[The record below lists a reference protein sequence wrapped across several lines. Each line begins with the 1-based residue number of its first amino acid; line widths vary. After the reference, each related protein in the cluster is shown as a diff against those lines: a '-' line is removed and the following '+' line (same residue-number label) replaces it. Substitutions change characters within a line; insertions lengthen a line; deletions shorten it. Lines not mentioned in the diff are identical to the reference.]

1 MAEKNM
7 IGIFHD
13 GEYKLIKE
21 EDRGKYGT
29 AEILPG
35 VTDRA
40 SLYKYRI
47 DKQGKLTQE
56 EIQAIETQAD
66 TKVKKSRT
74 ISKKQVRVGGG
85 MDSKFPISIPDQVE
99 EYEAFPWEE
108 LKEKHGD
115 KARDVWISEAKKAK
129 RAQKTE
135 GLFDTIEDEVQ
146 PFLSLDGSND
156 VAVFLS
162 KYGPGNKTLVP
173 VMDEDGNV
181 TGYERPKTE
190 YEKLRADIKKKYDAE
205 YAVKETE
212 IVNTISGI
220 KNRKTHIENLHG
232 QLTAIESLPQEEI
245 TQDIVNKHRQLLEE
259 YRGHTAMFED
269 QLDKLDTL
277 QGQAEEI
284 ADLGDLSKRSYNEL
298 EVPIMKVQ
306 KTALNLVS
314 GLSQVGAELTPY
326 SIIKRTTG
334 IDLANDED
342 VEMLPDA
349 LKFYVRAKTGVHLY
363 KGLDAL
369 SDYTADVAEEIGGQA
384 RKNIALGDIDSLGD
398 FGVFMV
404 DLFAEQ
410 SINTAVTLSTGGTG
424 LMLVAAG
431 AAGNKMSE
439 LNLRM
444 ENGEDISALNYYAG
458 SMGFGIAEYI
468 TERVSLGQAK
478 GMLKAFG
485 GFGKNNFKKAYA
497 KAAAQNLDLTRELP
511 KYTLRQMNV
520 QKALTNY
527 AIQVNNE
534 GMAEAGASI
543 IQNTIGRYMLDEDV
557 DIFDGVGEA
566 YVTGAL
572 MSGFG
577 FQAPVVAKDMYQSFT
592 TAKKWKQLNANTLE
606 VVEMQNEID
615 RLTKLNKLNP
625 GSQNAAI
632 KQLRKQQD
640 ALLRFNLDAK
650 YETETRVDNMSDTQ
664 KRQAIELMRDV
675 RKLKADIDKINDSD
689 LTPKQKQK
697 AVNEKITEITNLEYQ
712 HELLMNKAQ
721 LFKDQYRASKLALK
735 DAVLTG
741 KNINVVKG
749 RGIDQVLENARKQ
762 VEESSLTPE
771 QKTKLMRQVSKVVAE
786 AKSGNFDIHG
796 FSISEGNQ
804 NFTFQD
810 LTASERGGGLGN
822 ASVFSHEL
830 SHQTLFR
837 SIVEQGGDLV
847 KMADMLESYLRG
859 RYKGL
864 FEAVQDDPA
873 YKDFNEAKRAE
884 EKLARA
890 IDFMRKYDLKADQT
904 MLKGALDWWQDT
916 TKGVDNFNEIKTGKD
931 VFDMLHSFAGSF
943 EAGEMSGA
951 AARVIRGEVKMAQAT
966 AEVQEMQRKEG
977 TDFSLGKEQ
986 LFDQTERLL
995 DIKQD
1000 ADGNYSWPGFD
1011 IGKAQTAGFGWENE
1025 IRRRFK
1031 KYSKFSD
1038 YSKYIDDMVADV
1050 AYGDVKGA
1058 RGIVD
1063 IIRRWNPAEGKSINA
1078 WINGQIEQKIDGI
1091 RKKYGVGL
1099 DFKVSLGD
1107 FTPGEIDNILDN
1119 NNFTPADNK
1128 SKVSNLNLSSR
1139 VKIRLKDE
1147 LTSDLAK
1154 TIDAAVKDLNIDI
1167 KGQDFKSLKD
1177 ATPKQTQE
1185 MFGIK
1190 PKPGNLTRGDITNAQ
1205 EFIQENVDVLMQML
1219 PMGTT
1224 TGGTSTGV
1232 QNVLLDKFYVKGDKV
1247 KFAKTGS
1254 AANLTEQIKKPI
1266 PEQFTIK
1273 QVTNENGEIVQQKV
1287 ETDAYKAYK
1296 KDFLEYFGIME
1307 DSPNLYKKET
1317 NVSARIKALVMQTG
1331 KMLTNQAVRDQQ
1343 LQAGQSID
1351 ALKFISDGKSE
1362 VMFSK
1367 TIRKIGKTKPELAQ
1381 EVFATL
1387 QAMNLSPRDMNDLQI
1402 ILPQRLSLVE
1412 GLTKKQITGITDDLN
1427 GIWEKYNTY
1436 KPAVSSSNLTATEL
1450 FKQEVKKE
1458 AGLDPDSPLSFKG
1471 INGYAGPT
1479 GTDIFNNKTEIENTR
1494 ATLAFMLRERIIT
1507 REEMIEN
1514 MGGLSVASKIGD
1526 GRFIPV
1532 EPGSIN
1538 LIENPNYDGGSN
1550 RYGLFANKADLDAFI
1565 ANNSRAGIKDIA
1577 GAFLDTPKQLL
1588 GLKKTETDKK
1598 GIPSAITYNLH
1609 LKKRMFTQEEL
1620 TEAVNN
1626 SKKHNAFLDKLSD
1639 RLKKAYEKGQIT
1651 DTQVA
1656 ALIQTMNN
1664 NPASLLRIAG
1674 IMDFVQEGLVA
1685 GQIDLEHMTPA
1696 KDIALS
1702 MFEYITGGNKQTDFK
1717 DKLKGYRTALISKEA
1732 HKTINKFYKD
1742 FMPTWWNGSMMSL
1755 IRYYNPFTLGKFNV
1769 KLKQL
1774 STGKVVGPEIVKN
1787 KKAYEAA
1794 QANNLKALQDT
1805 GVMYSKN
1812 LSGQEI
1818 IDKLQLVDKA
1828 LELAKKKSK
1837 TRKGISVLDFDDTL
1851 ATSDSKII
1859 VTMPDGKV
1867 TKITPAKFATD
1878 AGILEEQGAK
1888 FDFKEFNDVVDGKP
1902 GPFLQRALEL
1912 QKKFGSKDMFIL
1924 TARPQA
1930 AAVPIQKFLKSVGLN
1945 IPLENITG
1953 LEDGSPLA
1961 KADFIVQKAAEG
1973 YNDFLFADDAL
1984 GNVQAVKTVLDVVD
1998 VKSDVQQVMF
2008 SRVEKLSKDFND
2020 MIQRDKG
2027 VVSEARYSDA
2037 VARIKG
2043 AQTGQFTFYLPPS
2056 AEDFMGLM
2064 YNFLGKG
2071 KQGDADMQWMNDN
2084 LMKPYQ
2090 RGVDAMN
2097 IAKQKITEDYRELK
2111 KRYPDVKKKLNK
2123 EIPGS
2128 VLTHEQAV
2136 RIYLWNKAGHKI
2148 PGIAARD
2155 LVAVNK
2161 AMENDPNL
2169 QLFAES
2175 LIPIVKTSNYVEPG
2189 NSWVAETIL
2198 SDLQQITGKIGRKQY
2213 LAEFEMNADIIF
2225 DKDNLNKI
2233 EALYGK
2239 PIRDAI
2245 EDSLYRMKTGR
2256 NRNFGS
2262 NKLMNEFQDWINASV
2277 GATMFINLRSAT
2289 LQSLSTVNFIN
2300 WSDNNPLAAARAF
2313 ANQPQFWKDFS
2324 MIMNSPKLKQ
2334 RRGGLE
2340 INVQEAEMAA
2350 AAKKGGIKGVLNKLL
2365 SIGFTPTRVV
2375 DSLAISLG
2383 GASFYRNRLNKYVKE
2398 GYAKEEAAKR
2408 AFEDF
2413 SKVAEETQQ
2422 SSDPSLISSIQASP
2436 MGRFLFAWQNT
2447 PFQYNRLMKKA
2458 ARDLINRRGDP
2469 KTHISKII
2477 YYGAVQNFIF
2487 SSMQNALFALLPGMH
2502 GDEEEDEEREANR
2515 IMGKK
2520 VRVINN
2526 MTDTILRGS
2535 GLPGAVVSTVKNIL
2549 MTYKKQ
2555 EDKSWGTDHAYTII
2569 EAINLSPPLGSKI
2582 RKMYSSHKTLTYE
2595 RDVIAERGFNLDSP
2609 IYSVIG
2615 SMVEGTTNIPMQRA
2629 VNILTNTY
2637 AALDARHQTWQRVAM
2652 AMGWNTWDVGVEP
2665 FPEHDLIKD
2674 QAKERRKQEGIK
2686 KRKETVATFNKY
2698 KKVIEQRMTEGV
2710 RRYYKS
2716 LSIKERNEYIRKE
2729 IERLKNRENE

>member
-1 MAEKNM
+1 M
-7 IGIFHD
+7 IGIFHE

-21 EDRGKYGT
+21 KDRGKYGT

-47 DKQGKLTQE
+47 DKQGKLSQD

-66 TKVKKSRT
+66 TKVKKTRILEKEQLRGVS
-74 ISKKQVRVGGG
+74 GG
-85 MDSKFPISIPDQVE
+85 MDSKFPVYGIKSTETYE
-99 EYEAFPWEE
+99 EFPWEE
-108 LKEKHGD
+108 LVTDKVSKED
-115 KARDVWISEAKKAK
+115 ARNMWITQAKQKK

-173 VMDEDGNV
+173 VKDEDGNI

-190 YEKLRADIKKKYDAE
+190 YEQVRADIKAKYDQE
-205 YAVKETE
+205 FKVKETE
-212 IVNTISGI
+212 IVNHIAGI

-232 QLTAIESLPQEEI
+232 QLTAIENTPQEQI
-245 TQDIVNKHRQLLEE
+245 TQDIVFKHRELLEE
-259 YRGHTAMFED
+259 YRGHTAAFQDE
-269 QLDKLDTL
+269 LDKLDTL

-334 IDLANDED
+334 LDLADD
-342 VEMLPDA
+342 SQLEMVPDA
-349 LKFYVRAKTGVHLY
+349 LKSYVRAKTGVYLY
-363 KGLDAL
+363 KGLDKL

-439 LNLRM
+439 LNIRM

-458 SMGFGIAEYI
+458 SMGFGVAEYI
-468 TERVSLGQAK
+468 TERISLGQAK

-497 KAAAQNLDLTRELP
+497 KAAAGNLDLTRELP

-520 QKALTNY
+520 EKALTNY
-527 AIQVNNE
+527 AIQVNSE

-566 YVTGAL
+566 YITGAL

-606 VVEMQNEID
+606 VIEMQNEID
-615 RLTKLNKLNP
+615 RLEKLNKLNP
-625 GSQNAAI
+625 GSQKAAI
-632 KQLRKQQD
+632 SQLRKQQD
-640 ALLRFNLDAK
+640 ALLRMNLDTK
-650 YETETRVDNMSDTQ
+650 YETETRVDNMSNTQ
-664 KRQAIELMRDV
+664 KRQAVELMRDV
-675 RKLKADIDKINDSD
+675 RKLKAEIDNINANSD
-689 LTPKQKQK
+689 MSPKMKSK
-697 AVNEKITEITNLEYQ
+697 AINEKINEINNLEYQ
-712 HELLMNKAQ
+712 HETLLNKAQ
-721 LFKDQYRASKLALK
+721 LFKDQYRTSKLVMK

-749 RGIDQVLENARKQ
+749 RGVDNLLKDANDKIEA
-762 VEESSLTPE
+762 SSLTPE
-771 QKTKLMRQVSKVVAE
+771 QKNRLKRRVAKVIVD
-786 AKSGNFDIHG
+786 AKAQGHDIHG

-810 LTASERGGGLGN
+810 LTMSERGGGLGN

-847 KMADMLESYLRG
+847 SMANMLDSYLRG

-864 FEAVQDDPA
+864 FEVVQDDPA
-873 YKDFNEAKRAE
+873 YKEMNEAKRAE

-916 TKGVDNFNEIKTGKD
+916 TKDTDQFNEIKTGKD
-931 VFDMLHSFAGSF
+931 VFDMLHSFASGF
-943 EAGEMSGA
+943 DAGEISGA
-951 AARVIRGEVKMAQAT
+951 ASRVMRGEVKMAQAT
-966 AEVQEMQRKEG
+966 AAVQEMQKKDG
-977 TDFSLGKEQ
+977 VDFSMGNEQ

-995 DIKQD
+995 GITKD
-1000 ADGNYSWPGFD
+1000 ADGNFSWDGFD
-1011 IGKAQTAGFGWENE
+1011 ISKAQEAGFGWENE

-1038 YSKYIDDMVADV
+1038 YSKYIDDMVADI

-1063 IIRRWNPAEGKSINA
+1063 IIRRWNPSEGKPISA

-1119 NNFTPADNK
+1119 NNFTPNENK

-1154 TIDAAVKDLNIDI
+1154 TIDAAVKELNIDI
-1167 KGQDFKSLKD
+1167 KGKDFKSLTD
-1177 ATPKQTQE
+1177 ATPNQTQE

-1205 EFIQENVDVLMQML
+1205 EFIQENVDVLIQML
-1219 PMGTT
+1219 PDGTT
-1224 TGGTSTGV
+1224 TSGTSTGV
-1232 QNVLLDKFYVKGDKV
+1232 QKVLLDKFYTKGDKV
-1247 KFAKTGS
+1247 KYAKTGS
-1254 AANLTEQIKKPI
+1254 AANLTEQIKNPV
-1266 PEQFTIK
+1266 PEQFTIQ

-1287 ETDAYKAYK
+1287 ETEPYKAYK
-1296 KDFLEYFGIME
+1296 KDFLEYFGIIE
-1307 DSPNLYKKET
+1307 DGTNLYKKET

-1343 LQAGQSID
+1343 LLDGRSVD
-1351 ALKFISDGKSE
+1351 ALKFVSDGKSD

-1367 TIRKIGKTKPELAQ
+1367 TIRKIGKTNSQLAMDIVNKLASLNISPNDQNEL
-1381 EVFATL
+1381 EATL
-1387 QAMNLSPRDMNDLQI
+1387 PGHLAEFALNKAQVRDIVKDIN
-1402 ILPQRLSLVE
+1402 E
-1412 GLTKKQITGITDDLN
+1412 
-1427 GIWEKYNTY
+1427 IWQKYNTFT
-1436 KPAVSSSNLTATEL
+1436 PAVSALNLSATEL
-1450 FKQEVKKE
+1450 FKQEIKQV
-1458 AGLDPDSPLSFKG
+1458 ANQDPSSPMSFNG
-1471 INGYAGPT
+1471 INGYGGLT
-1479 GTDIFNNKTEIENTR
+1479 GTALFNNKSSVESGR
-1494 ATLAFMLRERIIT
+1494 SVLATMLSEGRIT
-1507 REEMIEN
+1507 KAEFKRYF
-1514 MGGLSVASKIGD
+1514 GGMSIASKIGD

-1532 EPGSIN
+1532 SPGSTAIMD
-1538 LIENPNYDGGSN
+1538 NPNYKADKKNTN
-1550 RYGLFANKADLDAFI
+1550 RYGLFNNKADLNAFI
-1565 ANNSRAGIKDIA
+1565 DLHSKKDGADQGTLNSKVY
-1577 GAFLDTPKQLL
+1577 QLKN
-1588 GLKKTETDKK
+1588 KKM
-1598 GIPSAITYNLH
+1598 P
-1609 LKKRMFTQEEL
+1609 
-1620 TEAVNN
+1620 TEADLNIMVEQSRQDNKFLGKFADILKDMHG
-1626 SKKHNAFLDKLSD
+1626 KKLISSS
-1639 RLKKAYEKGQIT
+1639 
-1651 DTQVA
+1651 QVA
-1656 ALIQTMNN
+1656 TLIQTMNN
-1664 NPASLLRIAG
+1664 NPGSLLRTSA
-1674 IMDFVQEGLVA
+1674 IMDFVQEDLVD
-1685 GQIDLEHMTPA
+1685 GKIDLEHMTPA
-1696 KDIALS
+1696 KEIGLAL
-1702 MFEYITGGNKQTDFK
+1702 FEYVTGNLNQTDFK
-1717 DKLKGYRTALISKEA
+1717 NKLAGYRTALISTKA
-1732 HKTINKFYKD
+1732 HTTINKFYKD
-1742 FMPTWWNGSMMSL
+1742 FMPSWWDGTQMSL
-1755 IRYYNPFTLGKFNV
+1755 LRYYNPFTIGKFNV

-1787 KKAYEAA
+1787 KKAFEAA
-1794 QANNLKALQDT
+1794 QKNNLKALQDT

-1812 LSGQEI
+1812 LSQQEI
-1818 IDKLQLVDKA
+1818 IDKLNLVDKA

-1888 FDFKEFNDVVDGKP
+1888 FDFNEFNDVKDGKP
-1902 GPFLQRALEL
+1902 GPFLKRALEL

-1924 TARPQA
+1924 TARPA
-1930 AAVPIQKFLKSVGLN
+1930 AAAPAIQKFLKSVGLN

-1961 KADFIVQKAAEG
+1961 KADFIVRKAAEG

-1984 GNVQAVKTVLDVVD
+1984 GNVNAVKTVLDVVD

-2008 SRVEKLSKDFND
+2008 SKVDKMSKDFND

-2071 KQGDADMQWMNDN
+2071 KQGDLDMQWFNDN

-2090 RGVDAMN
+2090 RGIDAMN
-2097 IAKQKITEDYRELK
+2097 VAKQKITEDYRALK
-2111 KRYPDVKKKLNK
+2111 KLYPDVKEILNK

-2155 LVAVNK
+2155 LAAVNK
-2161 AMENDPNL
+2161 VMENNPNL

-2175 LIPIVKTSNYVEPG
+2175 IIPIVKTSNYVEPG

-2198 SDLQQITGKIGRKQY
+2198 TDLQAITGKIGRKQY
-2213 LAEFEMNADIIF
+2213 LAQFEMNADIIF

-2245 EDSLYRMKTGR
+2245 EDSLFRMKSGR

-2262 NKLMNEFQDWINASV
+2262 NRLMNEFQDWINASV
-2277 GATMFINLRSAT
+2277 GATMFFNFRSAT
-2289 LQSLSTVNFIN
+2289 LQSLSTVNFLN
-2300 WSDNNPLAAARAF
+2300 WSDNNPLAAAKAF

-2324 MIMNSPKLKQ
+2324 MIFNSPKLKQ

-2350 AAKKGGIKGVLNKLL
+2350 AAKKGGVKGVINKLL
-2365 SIGFTPTRVV
+2365 SIGFTPTRIV

-2383 GASFYRNRLNKYVKE
+2383 GASMYRNRVNKYIKE
-2398 GYAKEEAAKR
+2398 GYTQEDATKR

-2413 SKVAEETQQ
+2413 SKISEETQQ
-2422 SSDPSLISSIQASP
+2422 SSDPSLISAIQASP

-2487 SSMQNALFALLPGMH
+2487 TAMQNALFALLPGMH

-2582 RKMYSSHKTLTYE
+2582 RKMYSSHKTMTYE
-2595 RDVIAERGFNLDSP
+2595 KDVIAARGFNLDSP

-2637 AALDARHQTWQRVAM
+2637 AALDSRHRAWQRVAM
-2652 AMGWNTWDVGVEP
+2652 AMGWSSWDVGVEP

-2686 KRKETVATFNKY
+2686 KRKETVSTFNAQ
-2698 KKVIEQRMTEGV
+2698 KKIIEERMPDNV
-2710 RRYYKS
+2710 YNYYKS
-2716 LSIKERNEYIRKE
+2716 LSIKERNEFIRNE
-2729 IERLKNRENE
+2729 IERLKKRENE